1 MSFMKKLIARV
12 AKNLEGKFQKHET
25 KLKAGDKA
33 PEIKGIL
40 QDGTQFDK
48 NSVKGKKVVLYFYPK
63 DNTAGC
69 TAQACSL
76 RDNYKYMQKRGYEV
90 IGVSADSVKKHQNFI
105 KKYKLPFP
113 LIADEKKELINA
125 YDVWGKKQ
133 FMGKIYDGII
143 RTTFIIN
150 EKGIIEEVISKV
162 DTVEHASQIVR
173 SPE

>member
-1 MSFMKKLIARV
+1 MTLKKLIAK
-12 AKNLEGKFQKHET
+12 AFNDPKGKFQKHQT

-33 PEIKGIL
+33 PEIKGTL
-40 QDGTQFDK
+40 QDGTRYDAK
-48 NSVKGKKVVLYFYPK
+48 KLKGKKIVLYFYPE

-76 RDNYKYMQKRGYEV
+76 RDNYAYMQKQGYEV
-90 IGVSADSVKKHQNFI
+90 IGVSADSVKKHQKFI
-105 KKYKLPFP
+105 KKYDLPFP
-113 LIADEKKELINA
+113 LIADENKELINA

-150 EKGIIEEVISKV
+150 EKGIIEEVITKV

-173 SPE
+173 SSE